1 MARTPE
7 ENEKGLRFKV
17 RLTDPDVDSRLG
29 ELPGWQRSGQTIHRT
44 YRFEDFPA
52 AMAFANRVAGIAE
65 AQDHHPDILVRY
77 REVTLNLSTHD
88 AGGLTERDF
97 RLARQIDA

>member
-1 MARTPE
+1 MKTLLSDPE
-7 ENEKGLRFKV
+7 IEQ
-17 RLTDPDVDSRLG
+17 RLA
-29 ELPGWQRSGQTIHRT
+29 ELPGWRRSGQALQRT
-44 YRFEDFPA
+44 YRFGDFRA

-65 AQDHHPDILVRY
+65 AQNHHPDMLVRY
-77 REVTLNLSTHD
+77 HEVTLTLSTHD

>member
-1 MARTPE
+1 MKDRLSESGIARQ
-7 ENEKGLRFKV
+7 LAA
-17 RLTDPDVDSRLG
+17 
-29 ELPGWQRSGQTIHRT
+29 LPGWQRAGQAICRT
-44 YRFEDFPA
+44 YRLADFGA

-77 REVTLNLSTHD
+77 REVTLTLSTHD